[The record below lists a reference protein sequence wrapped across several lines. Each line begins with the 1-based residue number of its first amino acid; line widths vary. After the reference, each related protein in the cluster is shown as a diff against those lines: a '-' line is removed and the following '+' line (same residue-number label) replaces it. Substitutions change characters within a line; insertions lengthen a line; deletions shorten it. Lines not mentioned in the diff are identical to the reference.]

1 MASRSSLPLT
11 PGDAGAVPAS
21 WRHEMDTPERAKGPL
36 HLLFVFYLAM
46 AGLALYGQSD
56 GLMAWLNIDRI
67 PALLIGFAIELL
79 AAVLLGFADWRRTD
93 RGEQAIAAR
102 LLSIAVALGVAGLNF
117 FGHDASVGQRLL
129 FTGASLAG
137 YAVWTLHS
145 NARRRDALRA
155 AGRLAGQPPVFGL
168 GAWLREPK
176 VVWRARQ
183 VATADTTLSVHDALA
198 QARTDMAAEE
208 RHRAI
213 AAALRRKL
221 AKSLDSTSADIAM
234 VSYDLDEVAARLA
247 KSVDYGRLT
256 GLLAA
261 DIHPDRIAEGRT
273 AKRSTPIATPDAVRV
288 DDADKPQPK
297 PTNARKSDSGRKA
310 DAATRVRAA
319 LADNPGATQAEI
331 ARAARTSDRTVRRV
345 LSAARP
351 DIDAIA
357 AAV

>member
-1 MASRSSLPLT
+1 MNT
-11 PGDAGAVPAS
+11 
-21 WRHEMDTPERAKGPL
+21 TTTTTTTRATGPL

-56 GLMAWLNIDRI
+56 GLMTWLGIDRLT
-67 PALLIGFAIELL
+67 ALAVGFAVELL

-102 LLSIAVALGVAGLNF
+102 VLSVAVALGVAALNYF
-117 FGHDASVGQRLL
+117 AHQTHIGQYML

-155 AGRLAGQPPVFGL
+155 ADRLAAQPPVFGL
-168 GAWLREPK
+168 AAWLRSPK
-176 VVWRARQ
+176 TVWRARQ
-183 VATADTTLSVHDALA
+183 LATADTSLSVHTAIA
-198 QARTDMAAEE
+198 QARTELATEK
-208 RHRAI
+208 RQRAI

-221 AKSLDSTSADIAM
+221 ARSLDATSADIAM

-247 KSVDYGRLT
+247 KTVDYGRLT

-273 AKRSTPIATPDAVRV
+273 GRRRAAGSGADGVRV
-288 DDADKPQPK
+288 DDADKPQRK
-297 PTNARKSDSGRKA
+297 PRATARRKRPSGP

-319 LADNPGATQAEI
+319 LADHPTASQADI
-331 ARAARTSDRTVRRV
+331 ARIAKTSDRTVRRV
-345 LSAARP
+345 LSAAGA
-351 DIDAIA
+351 DIDAIPTTAAAATA
-357 AAV
+357 AAVG

>member
-1 MASRSSLPLT
+1 VTTT
-11 PGDAGAVPAS
+11 PQ
-21 WRHEMDTPERAKGPL
+21 RARGPL

-56 GLMAWLNIDRI
+56 GLMTWLGVDRWTAI
-67 PALLIGFAIELL
+67 LVGFAVELL

-102 LLSIAVALGVAGLNF
+102 ALSVSVALGVAALNF
-117 FGHDASVGQRLL
+117 YGHDTSLGQRML

-155 AGRLAGQPPVFGL
+155 NGRLAAQPPVFGL
-168 GAWLREPK
+168 AAWLRAPR

-183 VATADTTLSVHDALA
+183 LATGDPTLTVHAATL
-198 QARTDMAAEE
+198 QARTELADEA

-221 AKSLDSTSADIAM
+221 SKSLDATSAEIAM

-261 DIHPDRIAEGRT
+261 DIHPDRISEGKTGQRRT
-273 AKRSTPIATPDAVRV
+273 ATPPPDADRIN
-288 DDADKPQPK
+288 DADKPQPTKRPADRRK
-297 PTNARKSDSGRKA
+297 PQPGP
-310 DAATRVRAA
+310 DAAARVRAA
-319 LADNPGATQAEI
+319 LADNPNGTQKDI

-345 LSAARP
+345 LSAPQR

-357 AAV
+357 AAA